1 MTFATDIPDPEPQR
15 LQPKIVV
22 SDESESYGRFVIEP
36 LAQGFGVTLGNALR
50 RVLLN
55 ALPGTAI
62 TSVRIDGVDH
72 EYSTLKN
79 VQEDMIDFLLN
90 VKGIRLKSISGNAG
104 SLRLEVKDRAGLITA
119 GDLEPNGDVEI
130 VNPEHPLLNLD
141 NNKAK
146 ISMEFSFESGTGF
159 IPADDQN
166 SEIIGIL
173 PVDAIFTPIKRS
185 NFQVEATRVGQV
197 TDYDRLILE
206 IWTDGTMSAEDAV
219 KQSAAIMV
227 DQLGPFVSLGL
238 PQPEE
243 EEEEEESD
251 ILPPGMGGLLIED
264 MKLSSRTQ
272 NSLRRGNLTMLGEVL
287 EHSPEELLALRNFGD
302 RSLQELIGKLKE
314 LGVPVIDGA
323 TTRGWRKKRFIE
335 LFTQEDD
342 DEDQTLDDK
351 ISMEPAGVVYST
363 GGDDEE
369 EEVDISSFSTR
380 SFAPD
385 DESGES
391 E

>member
-1 MTFATDIPDPEPQR
+1 MTFVTDIPDPEPQR
-15 LQPKIVV
+15 LQPRIVV

-90 VKGIRLKSISGNAG
+90 VKGIRLKSISGNSG
-104 SLRLEVKDRAGLITA
+104 TLRLEVKGRSGVVTA
-119 GDLEPNGDVEI
+119 GDIEPNGDVEI
-130 VNPEHPLLNLD
+130 VNPEHPLLNMD
-141 NNKAK
+141 NDKAK
-146 ISMEFSFESGTGF
+146 ISVEFSYEAGVGF
-159 IPADDQN
+159 IPADDQD
-166 SEIIGIL
+166 SQVIGVL

-206 IWTDGTMSAEDAV
+206 IWTDGTMSSEDAV
-219 KQSAAIMV
+219 KQSAIIMV
-227 DQLGPFVSLGL
+227 DQLGPFVSLGM

-243 EEEEEESD
+243 EAEEEDSD
-251 ILPPGMGGLLIED
+251 ILPPGMAGLLIED

-335 LFTQEDD
+335 LFMQDEDD
-342 DEDQTLDDK
+342 LDQGLEDKVSGDQT
-351 ISMEPAGVVYST
+351 STVYST
-363 GGDDEE
+363 GGEEE

-385 DESGES
+385 DESEES